1 MRVAKESIFSGMNNL
16 AIYSVLD
23 NKYSSYFGFTADEV
37 KKMADYYGASDKYD
51 EICKWYD
58 GYCFGKTEIFNPWSV
73 INYFSNECEP
83 RAFWVS
89 TGSNDIIGEI
99 LGEADAEMYIR
110 LTALLNGESFIT
122 YIDTGVIYP
131 QIKNNPSTI
140 YSFLLITG
148 YLKAVNTT
156 LSFNGDFMCQVAL
169 PNQEIAVVYRK
180 EILQKLEKLIPQP
193 TAIQVQEAIF
203 TGDCK
208 KLQKLIQTM
217 LLQSVSFFDTAG
229 ENFYHGFMLGLCAL
243 VGGTFATSNRESG
256 DGRYDIQLKPL
267 SKELPGILIELKA
280 GKDCTEKQLKQ
291 LSETALRQINEN
303 KYDIALKAAGIDH
316 IYKYGVAFCGKNV
329 EIAVEL

>member
-37 KKMADYYGASDKYD
+37 KKMADYYGAFDKYD

-148 YLKAVNTT
+148 YLKAVSTT

-180 EILQKLEKLIPQP
+180 EILQKLERLIPQP

-256 DGRYDIQLKPL
+256 V
-267 SKELPGILIELKA
+267 SH
-280 GKDCTEKQLKQ
+280 
-291 LSETALRQINEN
+291 S
-303 KYDIALKAAGIDH
+303 
-316 IYKYGVAFCGKNV
+316 
-329 EIAVEL
+329 

>member
-1 MRVAKESIFSGMNNL
+1 MSQA
-16 AIYSVLD
+16 
-23 NKYSSYFGFTADEV
+23 
-37 KKMADYYGASDKYD
+37 
-51 EICKWYD
+51 
-58 GYCFGKTEIFNPWSV
+58 
-73 INYFSNECEP
+73 
-83 RAFWVS
+83 VS
-89 TGSNDIIGEI
+89 
-99 LGEADAEMYIR
+99 
-110 LTALLNGESFIT
+110 
-122 YIDTGVIYP
+122 
-131 QIKNNPSTI
+131 
-140 YSFLLITG
+140 
-148 YLKAVNTT
+148 TT

-180 EILQKLEKLIPQP
+180 EILQKLERLIPQP

-203 TGDCK
+203 TEDCK

-267 SKELPGILIELKA
+267 SKGLPGILIELKA

-303 KYDIALKAAGIDH
+303 KYDIDLKAAGIDH

>member
-1 MRVAKESIFSGMNNL
+1 
-16 AIYSVLD
+16 
-23 NKYSSYFGFTADEV
+23 
-37 KKMADYYGASDKYD
+37 
-51 EICKWYD
+51 
-58 GYCFGKTEIFNPWSV
+58 
-73 INYFSNECEP
+73 
-83 RAFWVS
+83 
-89 TGSNDIIGEI
+89 
-99 LGEADAEMYIR
+99 MYIR

-203 TGDCK
+203 TGDSK

-243 VGGTFATSNRESG
+243 LGGTFATSNRESG
-256 DGRYDIQLKPL
+256 V
-267 SKELPGILIELKA
+267 SH
-280 GKDCTEKQLKQ
+280 
-291 LSETALRQINEN
+291 S
-303 KYDIALKAAGIDH
+303 
-316 IYKYGVAFCGKNV
+316 
-329 EIAVEL
+329 

>member
-1 MRVAKESIFSGMNNL
+1 MSAEKYGKGGFKDNKNLSFGFLTGILRVAKESIFSGMNNL

-37 KKMADYYGASDKYD
+37 KKMADYYGAFDKYD

-148 YLKAVNTT
+148 YLKAVSTT

-180 EILQKLEKLIPQP
+180 EILQKLERLIPQP

-256 DGRYDIQLKPL
+256 VSPTKGY
-267 SKELPGILIELKA
+267 
-280 GKDCTEKQLKQ
+280 
-291 LSETALRQINEN
+291 
-303 KYDIALKAAGIDH
+303 
-316 IYKYGVAFCGKNV
+316 
-329 EIAVEL
+329 